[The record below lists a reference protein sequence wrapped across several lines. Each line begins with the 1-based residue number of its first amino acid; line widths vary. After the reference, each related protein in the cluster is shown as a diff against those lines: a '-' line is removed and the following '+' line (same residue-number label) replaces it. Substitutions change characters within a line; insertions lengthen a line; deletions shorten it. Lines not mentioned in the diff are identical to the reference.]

1 MPANRNVKGGKGYK
15 KGKKSGG
22 VERQSDFDSRGDG
35 QDYGRVVRI
44 LGGRRVALF
53 CNDGV
58 ERICKIR
65 GAMCRGPKKQIIG
78 VGDVVLF
85 SMRTFDDGSDSDS
98 DGGVVGVRGSSGCGD
113 IILKYEANQWR
124 QLRKEDGVNP
134 SLFVADVSTTSAST
148 GVNRGTVDIF
158 SSEKKEGEGDG
169 EDEEAGGGGGSSIAH
184 VTANYTPTGADE
196 ELDIDLI

>member
-1 MPANRNVKGGKGYK
+1 MPANRNVHGGKGYK
-15 KGKKSGG
+15 KGKKGGGG

-98 DGGVVGVRGSSGCGD
+98 DSNTGAVGVRGSSGCGD

-134 SLFVADVSTTSAST
+134 SLFVADASTTAAT
-148 GVNRGTVDIF
+148 TARGAVDIF

-169 EDEEAGGGGGSSIAH
+169 EDEEAGGGSSIAH